1 MINIHKITWVNIFKL
16 LQTVL
21 IFIYMCIDPLNNV
34 KRVLKVFYSNMQ
46 MSTPYAKQRISIKL
60 KIK

>member
-1 MINIHKITWVNIFKL
+1 
-16 LQTVL
+16 
-21 IFIYMCIDPLNNV
+21 MCIDPLNNV